1 MNLLPSAFGA
11 HNPIARL
18 LILIA
23 GICMATA
30 ATRAQDP
37 AAGQTGSTAANQ
49 PPAGTAAEPAKPNP
63 DSEWLAKTAK
73 LYYSSAKAGL
83 TGFDCAIHPDWH
95 TLFVSANM
103 GKDMPEDDPRIALL
117 NSVKITMHARMRGI
131 STIDWVADSNPD
143 KPTDQ
148 SSADLLDSMHK
159 AVEERLEGFLQF
171 WGPFMEASVVPDSD
185 EGLEITHTPTVHTI
199 RAKQGGTELREIF
212 SSELVLEE
220 FDVNLSGTS
229 IKFTP
234 LYEPT
239 PQGLL
244 VNAFEARIL
253 PAGTPSA
260 QEQVMKV
267 GIEYQ
272 PVGGFT
278 IPGKL
283 KMDLAGAG
291 IFKFAFDGCTTNPK

>member
-1 MNLLPSAFGA
+1 M
-11 HNPIARL
+11 
-18 LILIA
+18 
-23 GICMATA
+23 
-30 ATRAQDP
+30 AQDP
-37 AAGQTGSTAANQ
+37 AAGQTGNGAGNQTPAA
-49 PPAGTAAEPAKPNP
+49 AAAAPAKPNS
-63 DSEWLAKTAK
+63 DDEWLAKTAK

-95 TLFVSANM
+95 TLFASANK
-103 GKDMPEDDPRIALL
+103 GKDVPEDDPRIALL
-117 NSVKITMHARMRGI
+117 NSVKITLHARMRGI
-131 STIDWVADSNPD
+131 STIDWVADSDPDNPI
-143 KPTDQ
+143 DQ
-148 SSADLLDSMHK
+148 NSTDLLDSMHK

-171 WGPFMEASVVPDSD
+171 WGPFMEASVVPDSG

-199 RAKQGGTELREIF
+199 RAKQGGTELTEVF
-212 SSELVLEE
+212 SSDLVLEQ

-234 LYEPT
+234 VYEPT

-253 PAGTPSA
+253 PAGAPSA

-283 KMDLAGAG
+283 NMDLAGAG
-291 IFKFAFDGCTTNPK
+291 IFKFAIDGCTTNPK